1 LCPATKVEIYA
12 PRGSY
17 KLYISGIAYDFSCGA
32 TKYEGKVLTLQV
44 ITVVKDNLP
53 GLLLTE
59 RSILGQSSRV
69 SWILVTPNDDSTT
82 FHYAQLLSSAQIVS
96 EVILDKHHGIYAAMN
111 QAISSADSEDWLWFL
126 NAGDEFADTNTY
138 QLVNQ
143 CAQKSINNWL
153 YGGYFL
159 GSQSGNIL
167 GEFKAPKKFKASNQ
181 LFAKEYISHQ
191 STIFRAKFLKDLGG
205 FNVKLQIA
213 ADWDLM
219 VRASKL
225 DPGISIGKTVSIF
238 YLGGM
243 STKARQIANVELL
256 QLRKKYLGRRLILR
270 NYSFFFYRFFRN
282 YLVLTLEAI
291 VPDIVNFIRK
301 LKFKYR

>member
-1 LCPATKVEIYA
+1 M
-12 PRGSY
+12 
-17 KLYISGIAYDFSCGA
+17 
-32 TKYEGKVLTLQV
+32 TLQV

-69 SWILVTPNDDSTT
+69 SWILVTPNDGSPT
-82 FHYAQLLSSAQIVS
+82 FHHAQLLSYRQIVY
-96 EVILDKHHGIYAAMN
+96 EVILDKQHGIYAAMN
-111 QAISSADSEDWLWFL
+111 QAIASAKSEDWLWFL
-126 NAGDEFADTNTY
+126 NAGDEFAYANTY
-138 QLVNQ
+138 QLMNQ

-167 GEFKAPKKFKASNQ
+167 GEFKAPKNFKASNQ
-181 LFAKEYISHQ
+181 LFAKEHISHQ
-191 STIFRAKFLKDLGG
+191 STIFRAKFLKDLDG
-205 FNVKLQIA
+205 FNTKLQIA

-225 DPGISIGKTVSIF
+225 DPGISIGETVSIF

-243 STKARQIANVELL
+243 STKARQIGNVELL

-270 NYSFFFYRFFRN
+270 NYSFFFYRFLRN
-282 YLVLTLEAI
+282 YFILKLESI
-291 VPDIVNFIRK
+291 VPDIVNSIRK